1 MRTLSAFVLMLICYS
16 SSAQFVRDQDICY
29 RKSIVKELNLRHPM
43 NAAVFGKQSLFSKIL
58 LEAAMNG
65 QIASWNPDT
74 LSQRLTTE
82 QITTRISY
90 SNDSGA
96 TERYFL
102 EDLYIVE
109 ITEDLVFDKNRS
121 EFRVVPQRITL
132 FVPAS
137 VSTKGILEPVAS
149 WTYEDCLKIWK
160 NDSRARYA
168 PDAFQGPSYSFE
180 QVFILGNYRA
190 EIVKIGNLRDLY
202 FDQMYGDPYQA
213 MMARQ
218 EAENQ
223 LLELMHAAYN
233 PE

>member
-1 MRTLSAFVLMLICYS
+1 MLICS
-16 SSAQFVRDQDICY
+16 IASAQHMRDQDVCY

-43 NAAVFGKQSLFSKIL
+43 NATVFGKQSLFSRIL

-65 QIASWNPDT
+65 QIPSWNPDT
-74 LSQRLTTE
+74 LSRRLTTE
-82 QITTRISY
+82 QINSRISY
-90 SNDSGA
+90 STDSGA
-96 TERYFL
+96 LERYAL

-121 EFRVVPQRITL
+121 EFRMMPQRITL

-137 VSTKGILEPVAS
+137 VSMRGLLEPVAS
-149 WTYEDCLKIWK
+149 WNYEDCLRVWS
-160 NDSRARYA
+160 NDSRAVYSTS
-168 PDAFQGPSYSFE
+168 AFQGPTYSFE
-180 QVFILGNYRA
+180 QIFILGNYRA

-218 EAENQ
+218 EAENE
-223 LLELMHAAYN
+223 LLELMHAAFN
-233 PE
+233 PK